1 MALPRDVI
9 TVANSGAEVGVA
21 AVQEGRPRFT
31 HDRFDDLV
39 AQSADD
45 DAFEERGQRWLGSFP
60 CFVVPTWSVHFPRR
74 KRPRDGEDH
83 DGPGAQVSCRKPGS
97 KLQFDQLFRQVNLR
111 SFYNLLT
118 FH

>member
-39 AQSADD
+39 AQSADY
-45 DAFEERGQRWLGSFP
+45 DAFEERGQR
-60 CFVVPTWSVHFPRR
+60 
-74 KRPRDGEDH
+74 
-83 DGPGAQVSCRKPGS
+83 
-97 KLQFDQLFRQVNLR
+97 
-111 SFYNLLT
+111 
-118 FH
+118 